1 MRAYGLPRESN
12 FKYPDSFDVAM
23 YGLKSRAGTYRATT
37 SKQATRRSWARKARL
52 EGRNACLEAL
62 EAMREE
68 AREEVRELAR
78 EQEAR
83 EEYER
88 EMLAREYE
96 RDMMLIH
103 EEILNEDAE
112 SYAITGKDSFSAKMR
127 EKREEREYSRN
138 LRDCWEYDIMMDNYR
153 YHSEPIRRFVPAM
166 PQPGMTLSQLLASKR
181 AA

>member
-1 MRAYGLPRESN
+1 MRAYGLPRESH

-37 SKQATRRSWARKARL
+37 SKQATRRQWARKARL
-52 EGRNACLEAL
+52 EGRNECLEAM
-62 EAMREE
+62 EAMRQEALEE
-68 AREEVRELAR
+68 ARELAR

-83 EEYER
+83 EEYEQECLHR
-88 EMLAREYE
+88 EFI
-96 RDMMLIH
+96 RDMM
-103 EEILNEDAE
+103 EKDAE
-112 SYAITGKDSFSAKMR
+112 FYELTGEDSFSAKMR

-138 LRDCWEYDIMMDNYR
+138 LRDCWERDIMMDNLR
-153 YHSEPIRRFVPAM
+153 YHSEPIRRFIPAL